1 MKKLYA
7 RIVPLVFVLGA
18 CSSSDEPAADP
29 SVPVGFSVQTETRA
43 AVTGNTLPDG
53 SLFKVWGGYDG
64 NNVFDGRKVTKT
76 ASGCTY
82 TGTEY
87 WVPGK
92 TYNFHAVYPAELPAE
107 ATLTVAD
114 DGTVSVSDFDCSAT
128 GNEAVDLMTASAP
141 DIEADKIIA
150 SQNPVE
156 HPVELTFS
164 HLLSHISF
172 VFDNKLTGGYAAEV
186 TDISF
191 SIQVKGDYNSST
203 EPSPWTNLNPGAI
216 TLYPAADPAADPT
229 AAPLTVEKGSSVT
242 SDPALVIPQ
251 SNKRV
256 NVTFTVT
263 IREKINEATGSTT
276 MTVVKRFTSPLATT
290 DGEWEMGQRYE
301 YKATL
306 TDKLMEMEGLT
317 QITLNVT
324 ITNWDQENAN
334 VSWGGENAAP

>member
-43 AVTGNTLPDG
+43 AVTGTTLPNG

-64 NNVFDGRKVTKT
+64 NNVFDDREVTKT

-92 TYNFHAVYPAELPAE
+92 TYNFHAVYPAELPAG
-107 ATLTVAD
+107 ATLTVAG
-114 DGTVSVSDFDCSAT
+114 DGTVSVSNFDCSAT
-128 GNEAVDLMTASAP
+128 GDAAVDLMTASTP
-141 DIEADKIIA
+141 NIKADKIIA
-150 SQNPVE
+150 SQN
-156 HPVELTFS
+156 PVELTFS

-172 VFDNKLTGGYAAEV
+172 VFDNQTGYTAEV

-191 SIQVKGDYNSST
+191 SIQVKGNYIST
-203 EPSPWTNLNPGAI
+203 EPSPWTTLNPGAGAI
-216 TLYPAADPAADPT
+216 TLYPAADPLKVAN
-229 AAPLTVEKGSSVT
+229 GSSVT

-251 SNKRV
+251 GNTGV

-263 IREKINEATGSTT
+263 IREIIDEATGST
-276 MTVVKRFTSPLATT
+276 MTVVKRFTSSLATT

-306 TDKLMEMEGLT
+306 TDELMEMDGLT

-324 ITNWDQENAN
+324 ITDWSVEDAN
-334 VSWGGENAAP
+334 VSWGGETAAP

>member
-43 AVTGNTLPDG
+43 AVTGTTLPDG

-64 NNVFDGRKVTKT
+64 NNVFDGREVTKT

-92 TYNFHAVYPAELPAE
+92 TYNFHAVYPAELPAG
-107 ATLTVAD
+107 ATLTVAG
-114 DGTVSVSDFDCSAT
+114 DGTVSVSNFDCSAT
-128 GNEAVDLMTASAP
+128 GDAAVDLMTASAP

-156 HPVELTFS
+156 LTFS

-172 VFDNKLTGGYAAEV
+172 VFDNQLTGYVAEV

-191 SIQVKGDYNSST
+191 SIQVKGNYIST
-203 EPSPWTNLNPGAI
+203 EASPWTNLILGAI
-216 TLYPAADPAADPT
+216 TLYPAADPAA
-229 AAPLTVEKGSSVT
+229 APLTVENKLSVT

-251 SNKRV
+251 GNTGV

-263 IREKINEATGSTT
+263 IREIINEAPGSS

-290 DGEWEMGQRYE
+290 DGEWKMGQRYE

-306 TDKLMEMEGLT
+306 TDELMEMDGLT

-324 ITNWDQENAN
+324 ITDWSVEDAN
-334 VSWGGENAAP
+334 VSWGGETAAP

>member
-43 AVTGNTLPDG
+43 AVTGTTLPDG

-64 NNVFDGRKVTKT
+64 NNVFDGREVTKT

-92 TYNFHAVYPAELPAE
+92 TYNFHAVYPAELPAG
-107 ATLTVAD
+107 ATLTVAG
-114 DGTVSVSDFDCSAT
+114 DGTVSVSKFDCSAT
-128 GNEAVDLMTASAP
+128 GDEAVDLMTASAP
-141 DIEADKIIA
+141 DIEADTIIA
-150 SQNPVE
+150 SQ

-172 VFDNKLTGGYAAEV
+172 AFDNKLTGYAAEV

-191 SIQVKGDYNSST
+191 SIQVKGNYNSST
-203 EPSPWTNLNPGAI
+203 EPSPWTNLIPGAI
-216 TLYPAADPAADPT
+216 TLCPA
-229 AAPLTVEKGSSVT
+229 AAPLKVANESSVT

-251 SNKRV
+251 GNTGV

-263 IREKINEATGSTT
+263 IREKDEATGSS
-276 MTVVKRFTSPLATT
+276 MTVVKHFTSPLATT
-290 DGEWEMGQRYE
+290 DGDWEMGQRYE

-306 TDKLMEMEGLT
+306 TNELMEMDGLT
-317 QITLNVT
+317 QITLVVT
-324 ITNWDQENAN
+324 ITDWSVEDAN
-334 VSWGGENAAP
+334 VSWGGETAAP

>member
-43 AVTGNTLPDG
+43 AVTGTTLPDG

-64 NNVFDGRKVTKT
+64 NNVFDGREVTKT

-92 TYNFHAVYPAELPAE
+92 TYNFHAVYPAELPAG
-107 ATLTVAD
+107 AKLTVAG
-114 DGTVSVSDFDCSAT
+114 DGTVSVSNFDCSAT
-128 GNEAVDLMTASAP
+128 GGAAVDLMTASAP
-141 DIEADKIIA
+141 DDIKADEIIA
-150 SQNPVE
+150 SQY
-156 HPVELTFS
+156 PVELTFR
-164 HLLSHISF
+164 HLLSNISF
-172 VFDNKLTGGYAAEV
+172 VFDNQLTDGYAAEV

-191 SIQVKGDYNSST
+191 SIRVKGNYNSST
-203 EPSPWTNLNPGAI
+203 EPSPWTTLGAI
-216 TLYPAADPAADPT
+216 TLYPAADPLKVANR
-229 AAPLTVEKGSSVT
+229 SSVT

-251 SNKRV
+251 GNTEV
-256 NVTFTVT
+256 DVTFTVT
-263 IREKINEATGSTT
+263 IRKKIDETTGSTT

-290 DGEWEMGQRYE
+290 DGKWEMGQRYE

-306 TDKLMEMEGLT
+306 TDELMEMDGLT

-324 ITNWDQENAN
+324 ITDWSVEDAN
-334 VSWGGENAAP
+334 VSWGGETAAP

>member
-43 AVTGNTLPDG
+43 AVTGTTLPDG

-64 NNVFDGRKVTKT
+64 NNVFDGREVTKT
-76 ASGCTY
+76 TSGCTY

-92 TYNFHAVYPAELPAE
+92 KYNFHAVYPAELPAG
-107 ATLTVAD
+107 ATLTVAG
-114 DGTVSVSDFDCSAT
+114 DGTVSVSNFDCSAT
-128 GNEAVDLMTASAP
+128 GGAAVDLMTASAP
-141 DIEADKIIA
+141 DDIKADEIIA
-150 SQNPVE
+150 SPNS
-156 HPVELTFS
+156 VELTFS

-172 VFDNKLTGGYAAEV
+172 VFENKLTGGYAAEV

-191 SIQVKGDYNSST
+191 SIHVKGDYNSST
-203 EPSPWTNLNPGAI
+203 EPSPWTNPILGAI
-216 TLYPAADPAADPT
+216 TLYPTADPAA
-229 AAPLTVEKGSSVT
+229 APLKVANGSKAT

-251 SNKRV
+251 SNREV

-263 IREKINEATGSTT
+263 IREIIDEDTGSTT

-290 DGEWEMGQRYE
+290 DGEWKMGQRYE

-306 TDKLMEMEGLT
+306 TDKLMEMEGLK
-317 QITLNVT
+317 QIKLNVT

-334 VSWGGENAAP
+334 VSWGGETAAP

>member
-1 MKKLYA
+1 MKKFYA

-43 AVTGNTLPDG
+43 AVTGTTLPDG

-64 NNVFDGRKVTKT
+64 NNVFDGREVTKT

-87 WVPGK
+87 WVPEK
-92 TYNFHAVYPAELPAE
+92 TYNFHAVYPAELPAG

-114 DGTVSVSDFDCSAT
+114 DGTVSVSNFDCSAT
-128 GNEAVDLMTASAP
+128 GDAAVDLMTASAP

-156 HPVELTFS
+156 LTFS

-172 VFDNKLTGGYAAEV
+172 VFDNRLTGGYAAEV

-203 EPSPWTNLNPGAI
+203 EPSPWTNLSPGAI
-216 TLYPAADPAADPT
+216 TLYPAADP
-229 AAPLTVEKGSSVT
+229 LTVANERSVT

-251 SNKRV
+251 GNTGV
-256 NVTFTVT
+256 DVTFTVT
-263 IREKINEATGSTT
+263 IREIIDEDTGST

-290 DGEWEMGQRYE
+290 DGEWKMGQRYE

-306 TDKLMEMEGLT
+306 TDELMEMDGLT

-324 ITNWDQENAN
+324 IKDWLVEDVN
-334 VSWGGENAAP
+334 VSWGGETAAP

>member
-43 AVTGNTLPDG
+43 AVTGTTLPDG

-64 NNVFDGRKVTKT
+64 NNVFDGREVTKT

-92 TYNFHAVYPAELPAE
+92 TYNFHAVYPAELPAG
-107 ATLTVAD
+107 AILTVAG
-114 DGTVSVSDFDCSAT
+114 DGTVSVSNFDCSAT
-128 GNEAVDLMTASAP
+128 GDAAVDLMTASAP
-141 DIEADKIIA
+141 DIKADEIIA
-150 SQNPVE
+150 SQN
-156 HPVELTFS
+156 PVELTFS

-172 VFDNKLTGGYAAEV
+172 VFDNQLTGGYAAEV

-191 SIQVKGDYNSST
+191 SIQVKGNYIST
-203 EPSPWTNLNPGAI
+203 EASPWTNLIPGAI
-216 TLYPAADPAADPT
+216 TLYPAA
-229 AAPLTVEKGSSVT
+229 APLTVANGSSVT

-251 SNKRV
+251 SNTGV

-263 IREKINEATGSTT
+263 IREIIDEATGST

-290 DGEWEMGQRYE
+290 DGEWKMGQRYE

-306 TDKLMEMEGLT
+306 TDKLMEMDGLT
-317 QITLNVT
+317 QIKLNVT

-334 VSWGGENAAP
+334 VSWGGETAAP

>member
-43 AVTGNTLPDG
+43 AVTGTTLPDG
-53 SLFKVWGGYDG
+53 SHFKVWGGYNG
-64 NNVFDGRKVTKT
+64 NNVFDGREVTKT

-92 TYNFHAVYPAELPAE
+92 TYNFHAVYPAELPAG
-107 ATLTVAD
+107 AILTVAG
-114 DGTVSVSDFDCSAT
+114 DGTVSVSNFDCSAT
-128 GNEAVDLMTASAP
+128 GDAAVDLMTASAP
-141 DIEADKIIA
+141 DIKADEIIA
-150 SQNPVE
+150 SQN
-156 HPVELTFS
+156 PVELTFS

-172 VFDNKLTGGYAAEV
+172 VFDNQLTGYVAEV

-203 EPSPWTNLNPGAI
+203 EPSPWTNLFLGAI
-216 TLYPAADPAADPT
+216 TLYPAADPAA
-229 AAPLTVEKGSSVT
+229 APLTVANKLSVT

-251 SNKRV
+251 SNTGV

-263 IREKINEATGSTT
+263 IREIIDEDTGST

-306 TDKLMEMEGLT
+306 TDKLMEMDGLT
-317 QITLNVT
+317 QITLDVK
-324 ITNWDQENAN
+324 ITDWSVEDAN
-334 VSWGGENAAP
+334 VSWGGETAAP

>member
-43 AVTGNTLPDG
+43 AVTGTTLPDG

-64 NNVFDGRKVTKT
+64 NNVFDGREVTKT

-92 TYNFHAVYPAELPAE
+92 TYNFHAVYPAELPAG
-107 ATLTVAD
+107 ATLTVAG
-114 DGTVSVSDFDCSAT
+114 DGTVSVRDFDCSAT
-128 GNEAVDLMTASAP
+128 GDAAVDLMTASAP
-141 DIEADKIIA
+141 NIEADKIIA
-150 SQNPVE
+150 SPN
-156 HPVELTFS
+156 PVELTFS

-172 VFDNKLTGGYAAEV
+172 VFDNQLTGYAAEV

-191 SIQVKGDYNSST
+191 LIQVKGNYIST
-203 EPSPWTNLNPGAI
+203 EASPWTNLIQGAI
-216 TLYPAADPAADPT
+216 TLYPAAAPA
-229 AAPLTVEKGSSVT
+229 AAPLTVENKLSVT

-251 SNKRV
+251 SNTGV

-263 IREKINEATGSTT
+263 IRKIIDEATGST
-276 MTVVKRFTSPLATT
+276 MTVVKRFTSSLATT

-306 TDKLMEMEGLT
+306 TDKLMEMEGLK
-317 QITLNVT
+317 QIKLNVT

-334 VSWGGENAAP
+334 VSWGGETAAP

>member
-29 SVPVGFSVQTETRA
+29 SVPVGFSVQTETRE
-43 AVTGNTLPDG
+43 AVTGTTLPNG

-64 NNVFDGRKVTKT
+64 NNVFDGREVKKT

-114 DGTVSVSDFDCSAT
+114 DGTVSVSNFDCSAT
-128 GNEAVDLMTASAP
+128 GGAAVDLMTASAP
-141 DIEADKIIA
+141 NIKADEIIA
-150 SQNPVE
+150 RQNSVK
-156 HPVELTFS
+156 LTFS

-172 VFDNKLTGGYAAEV
+172 VFDNKLTGYAAEV

-203 EPSPWTNLNPGAI
+203 EASPWTNLTPGAI
-216 TLYPAADPAADPT
+216 TLYPAA
-229 AAPLTVEKGSSVT
+229 APLKVANGSKAT

-263 IREKINEATGSTT
+263 IREIIDEAGST

-290 DGEWEMGQRYE
+290 DGEWKMGQRYE

-306 TDKLMEMEGLT
+306 TDEL

-324 ITNWDQENAN
+324 IKEWWVENAN
-334 VSWGGENAAP
+334 VSWGGETAAP

>member
-43 AVTGNTLPDG
+43 AVTGTTLPDG

-64 NNVFDGRKVTKT
+64 NNVFDGREVTKT

-92 TYNFHAVYPAELPAE
+92 TYNFHAVYPAELPAG
-107 ATLTVAD
+107 AITVAG
-114 DGTVSVSDFDCSAT
+114 DGTVSVSSFDCSAT
-128 GNEAVDLMTASAP
+128 GDAAVDLMTASTP
-141 DIEADKIIA
+141 DDIKADEIIA
-150 SQNPVE
+150 SQK
-156 HPVELTFS
+156 PVELTFS

-172 VFDNKLTGGYAAEV
+172 VFDNKLTGYEAEV

-191 SIQVKGDYNSST
+191 SIRVKGDYNSST
-203 EPSPWTNLNPGAI
+203 EPSPWTNLILGAI
-216 TLYPAADPAADPT
+216 TLYPAADPAADPLKV
-229 AAPLTVEKGSSVT
+229 ANGSSVT

-251 SNKRV
+251 SNTGV

-263 IREKINEATGSTT
+263 IREIIDEATGST

-290 DGEWEMGQRYE
+290 DGEWKMGQRYE

-306 TDKLMEMEGLT
+306 TDKLMEMDGLT
-317 QITLNVT
+317 QITLDVE
-324 ITNWDQENAN
+324 ITDWSVEDAN
-334 VSWGGENAAP
+334 VSWGGETAAP

>member
-43 AVTGNTLPDG
+43 AVTGTTLPDG

-64 NNVFDGRKVTKT
+64 NNVFDRREVTKT

-92 TYNFHAVYPAELPAE
+92 TYNFHAVYPAELPAG
-107 ATLTVAD
+107 ATLTVAG
-114 DGTVSVSDFDCSAT
+114 DGTVSVSHFDCSAT
-128 GNEAVDLMTASAP
+128 GDAAVDLMTASAP
-141 DIEADKIIA
+141 DIEADEIIA
-150 SQNPVE
+150 RQNS
-156 HPVELTFS
+156 VELTFS

-172 VFDNKLTGGYAAEV
+172 VFDNQLTDGYAAEV

-191 SIQVKGDYNSST
+191 LIQVKGNYNSST
-203 EPSPWTNLNPGAI
+203 EPSPWTNLNPVAI
-216 TLYPAADPAADPT
+216 TLYPAA
-229 AAPLTVEKGSSVT
+229 APLKVANKLSVT

-251 SNKRV
+251 SNTGV

-263 IREKINEATGSTT
+263 IREIIDELTGST
-276 MTVVKRFTSPLATT
+276 MTVVKRFTSSLDTT
-290 DGEWEMGQRYE
+290 DGKWEMGQRYE

-306 TDKLMEMEGLT
+306 TDKLMEMDGLT
-317 QITLNVT
+317 QITLDVK
-324 ITNWDQENAN
+324 ITDWSVEDAN
-334 VSWGGENAAP
+334 VSWGGETAAP

>member
-43 AVTGNTLPDG
+43 AVTGTTLPDG

-64 NNVFDGRKVTKT
+64 NNVFDGREVTKT

-92 TYNFHAVYPAELPAE
+92 TYNFHAVYPAELPAG
-107 ATLTVAD
+107 ATLTVAG
-114 DGTVSVSDFDCSAT
+114 DGTVSVSNFDCSAT
-128 GNEAVDLMTASAP
+128 GDAAVDLMTASAP
-141 DIEADKIIA
+141 DIKADEIIA
-150 SQNPVE
+150 NQN
-156 HPVELTFS
+156 PVELTFS

-172 VFDNKLTGGYAAEV
+172 VFDNQLTGGYAAEV

-191 SIQVKGDYNSST
+191 SIRVKGNYNSST

-216 TLYPAADPAADPT
+216 TLYPAA
-229 AAPLTVEKGSSVT
+229 APLTVANKLSLT
-242 SDPALVIPQ
+242 SAPALVIPQ
-251 SNKRV
+251 SNTGV

-263 IREKINEATGSTT
+263 IREIIDEDTGSTT

-290 DGEWEMGQRYE
+290 DGEWKMGQRYE

-306 TDKLMEMEGLT
+306 TGELMEMDGLT
-317 QITLNVT
+317 QITLDVK
-324 ITNWDQENAN
+324 ITDWSVEDAN
-334 VSWGGENAAP
+334 VSWGGETAAP

>member
-43 AVTGNTLPDG
+43 AVTGTTLPNG

-64 NNVFDGRKVTKT
+64 NNVFDGREVTKT

-114 DGTVSVSDFDCSAT
+114 DGTVSVSNFDCSAT
-128 GNEAVDLMTASAP
+128 GDAAVDLMTASAP
-141 DIEADKIIA
+141 DDIKADEIIA
-150 SQNPVE
+150 SPNS
-156 HPVELTFS
+156 VELTFS

-172 VFDNKLTGGYAAEV
+172 VFANELTGGYEAEV

-191 SIQVKGDYNSST
+191 LILVKGNYNSST
-203 EPSPWTNLNPGAI
+203 EASPWTNLTPGAI
-216 TLYPAADPAADPT
+216 TLYPAA
-229 AAPLTVEKGSSVT
+229 APLKVANGSKAT

-290 DGEWEMGQRYE
+290 DGEWKMGQRYE

-306 TDKLMEMEGLT
+306 TDELMEMDGLKLT

-334 VSWGGENAAP
+334 VSWGGETAAP

>member
-43 AVTGNTLPDG
+43 AVTGTTLPDG

-107 ATLTVAD
+107 ATLTVAG
-114 DGTVSVSDFDCSAT
+114 DGTVSVINFDCSAT
-128 GNEAVDLMTASAP
+128 GDAAVDLMTASAP
-141 DIEADKIIA
+141 DIEADKIID
-150 SQNPVE
+150 SQN
-156 HPVELTFS
+156 PVELTFS

-172 VFDNKLTGGYAAEV
+172 VFDNQLTGGYAAEV

-191 SIQVKGDYNSST
+191 SIQVKGNYIST
-203 EPSPWTNLNPGAI
+203 EASPWTNLIPGAI
-216 TLYPAADPAADPT
+216 TLYPAA
-229 AAPLTVEKGSSVT
+229 APLTVANGSSVT

-251 SNKRV
+251 SNTGV

-263 IREKINEATGSTT
+263 IREIIDEATGST

-306 TDKLMEMEGLT
+306 TDELMEMDGLT
-317 QITLNVT
+317 QITLVVK
-324 ITNWDQENAN
+324 ITDWSVEDVN
-334 VSWGGENAAP
+334 VSWGGETAAP

>member
-43 AVTGNTLPDG
+43 AVTGTTLPDG

-64 NNVFDGRKVTKT
+64 NNVFDGREVTKT

-107 ATLTVAD
+107 SILAVAD
-114 DGTVSVSDFDCSAT
+114 DGTVSVSNFDCSAT
-128 GNEAVDLMTASAP
+128 GDAAVDLMTASAP
-141 DIEADKIIA
+141 DIKADKIIA
-150 SQNPVE
+150 SPN
-156 HPVELTFS
+156 PVELTFS

-172 VFDNKLTGGYAAEV
+172 VFDNQTGYTAEV

-191 SIQVKGDYNSST
+191 SIQVKGNYIST
-203 EPSPWTNLNPGAI
+203 EPSPWTTLNPGAGAI
-216 TLYPAADPAADPT
+216 TLYPAADPLKVAN
-229 AAPLTVEKGSSVT
+229 GSSVT

-251 SNKRV
+251 SNTGV

-263 IREKINEATGSTT
+263 IREIIDEATGSTT

-290 DGEWEMGQRYE
+290 DGEWKMGQRYE

-306 TDKLMEMEGLT
+306 TDKLMEMDGLT
-317 QITLNVT
+317 QITLDVK
-324 ITNWDQENAN
+324 ITDWSVEDAN
-334 VSWGGENAAP
+334 VSWGGETAAP

>member
-43 AVTGNTLPDG
+43 AVTGTTLPDG

-64 NNVFDGRKVTKT
+64 NNVFDGREVTKT

-114 DGTVSVSDFDCSAT
+114 DGTVSVSNFDCSAT
-128 GNEAVDLMTASAP
+128 GNAAVDLMTASAP
-141 DIEADKIIA
+141 DDIKADEIIA
-150 SQNPVE
+150 SPNS
-156 HPVELTFS
+156 VELTFS

-172 VFDNKLTGGYAAEV
+172 AFDNQLTGGYEAEV

-191 SIQVKGDYNSST
+191 LIQVKGDYNSST
-203 EPSPWTNLNPGAI
+203 EASPWTNLNPGAI
-216 TLYPAADPAADPT
+216 TLYPE
-229 AAPLTVEKGSSVT
+229 AAPLKVANEPSVT

-251 SNKRV
+251 GNRGV

-263 IREKINEATGSTT
+263 IRERINEATGSTT

-290 DGEWEMGQRYE
+290 DGKWEMGQRYE

-324 ITNWDQENAN
+324 ITDWLVEDAN
-334 VSWGGENAAP
+334 VSWGGETAAP

>member
-1 MKKLYA
+1 MKKFYA

-43 AVTGNTLPDG
+43 AVTGTTLLDG

-64 NNVFDGRKVTKT
+64 NNVFDGREVTKT

-114 DGTVSVSDFDCSAT
+114 DGTVSVSNFDCSAT
-128 GNEAVDLMTASAP
+128 GDAAVDLMTASAP
-141 DIEADKIIA
+141 DDIKADEIIA
-150 SQNPVE
+150 SPN
-156 HPVELTFS
+156 PVELTFS

-172 VFDNKLTGGYAAEV
+172 VFANELTGGYEAEV

-216 TLYPAADPAADPT
+216 TLYPAA
-229 AAPLTVEKGSSVT
+229 APLKVANESKAT
-242 SDPALVIPQ
+242 DPALVIPQ
-251 SNKRV
+251 SNTGVK
-256 NVTFTVT
+256 VTFTVT
-263 IREKINEATGSTT
+263 IRKIIDEATGST
-276 MTVVKRFTSPLATT
+276 MTVVKRFTSSLATT

-306 TDKLMEMEGLT
+306 TDELMEMEMDDLT
-317 QITLNVT
+317 QITLVVK
-324 ITNWDQENAN
+324 ITDWLVEDAN
-334 VSWGGENAAP
+334 VSWGGETAAP

>member
-43 AVTGNTLPDG
+43 AVTGTTLPKG

-64 NNVFDGRKVTKT
+64 NNVFEGREVKKT

-114 DGTVSVSDFDCSAT
+114 DGTVSVSNFDCSAT
-128 GNEAVDLMTASAP
+128 GDAAVDLMTASAP
-141 DIEADKIIA
+141 DDIKADEIIA
-150 SQNPVE
+150 RQN
-156 HPVELTFS
+156 PVELTFS

-172 VFDNKLTGGYAAEV
+172 VFDNQLTGYAAEV

-191 SIQVKGDYNSST
+191 LIQVKGDYNSST
-203 EPSPWTNLNPGAI
+203 EASPWTNLNPGAI
-216 TLYPAADPAADPT
+216 TLYPAA
-229 AAPLTVEKGSSVT
+229 APLKVANESKAT

-251 SNKRV
+251 SNTGV

-263 IREKINEATGSTT
+263 IREIIDETTGST

-290 DGEWEMGQRYE
+290 DGEWKMGQRYE

-306 TDKLMEMEGLT
+306 TDKLMEMDDLK
-317 QITLNVT
+317 QITLVVK
-324 ITNWDQENAN
+324 ITNWSVEDAN
-334 VSWGGENAAP
+334 VSWGGETAAP

>member
-64 NNVFDGRKVTKT
+64 NNVFDGREVTKT

-92 TYNFHAVYPAELPAE
+92 KYNFHAVYPAELPAE

-114 DGTVSVSDFDCSAT
+114 DGTVSVSNFDCSAT
-128 GNEAVDLMTASAP
+128 GDAAVDLMTASAP
-141 DIEADKIIA
+141 DDIKADEIIA
-150 SQNPVE
+150 RQN
-156 HPVELTFS
+156 PVELTFS

-172 VFDNKLTGGYAAEV
+172 VFDNQLTGYAAEV

-191 SIQVKGDYNSST
+191 LIQVKGDYNSST

-216 TLYPAADPAADPT
+216 TLYPAADPAA
-229 AAPLTVEKGSSVT
+229 APLKVANKLSVT

-251 SNKRV
+251 SNTGV

-263 IREKINEATGSTT
+263 IREIIATGST
-276 MTVVKRFTSPLATT
+276 MTVVKRFTSSLATT

-317 QITLNVT
+317 QIKLNVT
-324 ITNWDQENAN
+324 ITDWSVENAN
-334 VSWGGENAAP
+334 VSWGGETAAP

>member
-43 AVTGNTLPDG
+43 AVTGTTLPDG

-64 NNVFDGRKVTKT
+64 NNVFDGREVTKT

-92 TYNFHAVYPAELPAE
+92 TYNFHAVYPAELPAG
-107 ATLTVAD
+107 ATLTVAGV
-114 DGTVSVSDFDCSAT
+114 GTVSVSNFDCSAT
-128 GNEAVDLMTASAP
+128 GDAAVDLMTASAP
-141 DIEADKIIA
+141 DDIRADEIIA
-150 SQNPVE
+150 SQN
-156 HPVELTFS
+156 PVELTFS

-172 VFDNKLTGGYAAEV
+172 VFDNQLTGGYAAEV

-191 SIQVKGDYNSST
+191 SIQVKGDYSST
-203 EPSPWTNLNPGAI
+203 GASPWTNLNRGAI
-216 TLYPAADPAADPT
+216 TLYPAA
-229 AAPLTVEKGSSVT
+229 APLKVANGSSVT

-251 SNKRV
+251 SNRGV

-263 IREKINEATGSTT
+263 IREIIDEATGST

-290 DGEWEMGQRYE
+290 DGEWKMGQRYE

-306 TDKLMEMEGLT
+306 TDKLMEMDGLT

-324 ITNWDQENAN
+324 ITGWLVENAN
-334 VSWGGENAAP
+334 VSWGGETAAP

>member
-43 AVTGNTLPDG
+43 AVTGTTLPDG

-64 NNVFDGRKVTKT
+64 NNVFDGREVKKT

-114 DGTVSVSDFDCSAT
+114 DGTVSVSNFDCSAT
-128 GNEAVDLMTASAP
+128 GDAAVDLMTASAP
-141 DIEADKIIA
+141 NIEADKIID
-150 SQNPVE
+150 SQN
-156 HPVELTFS
+156 PVELTFS

-172 VFDNKLTGGYAAEV
+172 VFDNQLTGGYAAEV

-191 SIQVKGDYNSST
+191 SIQVKGNYIST
-203 EPSPWTNLNPGAI
+203 EASPWTNLIPGAI
-216 TLYPAADPAADPT
+216 TLYPAA
-229 AAPLTVEKGSSVT
+229 APLTVANGSSVT

-251 SNKRV
+251 SNTGV

-263 IREKINEATGSTT
+263 IREIIDEATGST

-290 DGEWEMGQRYE
+290 DGEWKMGQRYE

-306 TDKLMEMEGLT
+306 TDELMEMDGLT

-324 ITNWDQENAN
+324 ITDWSVEDAN
-334 VSWGGENAAP
+334 VSWGGETAAP

>member
-1 MKKLYA
+1 MKKFYA

-43 AVTGNTLPDG
+43 AVTGTTLPDG

-107 ATLTVAD
+107 ATLAVAD
-114 DGTVSVSDFDCSAT
+114 DGTVSVSKFDCSAT
-128 GNEAVDLMTASAP
+128 GDAAVDLMTASAP
-141 DIEADKIIA
+141 DIDADEIIA
-150 SQNPVE
+150 RQNS
-156 HPVELTFS
+156 VELTFR

-172 VFDNKLTGGYAAEV
+172 VFDNQTGYAAEV

-191 SIQVKGDYNSST
+191 SIRVKGNYNSST
-203 EPSPWTNLNPGAI
+203 EASPWTNLTGEI
-216 TLYPAADPAADPT
+216 TLYPAA
-229 AAPLTVEKGSSVT
+229 APLKVANGSKAT

-251 SNKRV
+251 SNTGV

-263 IREKINEATGSTT
+263 IREIIDEDTGSTT

-290 DGEWEMGQRYE
+290 DDEWKMGQRYE

-306 TDKLMEMEGLT
+306 TNELMEMNGLT
-317 QITLNVT
+317 QITLVVK
-324 ITNWDQENAN
+324 ITDWSVEDAN
-334 VSWGGENAAP
+334 VSWGGETAAP

>member
-43 AVTGNTLPDG
+43 AVTGTTLPDG

-64 NNVFDGRKVTKT
+64 NNVFDGREVTKT

-92 TYNFHAVYPAELPAE
+92 TYNFHAVYPAELPAG
-107 ATLTVAD
+107 ATLTVAGV
-114 DGTVSVSDFDCSAT
+114 GTVSVSNFDCSAT
-128 GNEAVDLMTASAP
+128 GDAAVDLMTAASAP
-141 DIEADKIIA
+141 NIEADKIID
-150 SQNPVE
+150 SQN
-156 HPVELTFS
+156 PVELTFS

-172 VFDNKLTGGYAAEV
+172 VFDNQLTGYAAEV

-191 SIQVKGDYNSST
+191 LIQVKGDYSST
-203 EPSPWTNLNPGAI
+203 EASPWTNLIPGAI
-216 TLYPAADPAADPT
+216 TLYPAA
-229 AAPLTVEKGSSVT
+229 APLTVANKLSVT

-251 SNKRV
+251 RNTGV
-256 NVTFTVT
+256 DVTFTVT
-263 IREKINEATGSTT
+263 IREIIDETTGSTT

-290 DGEWEMGQRYE
+290 DGKWEMGQRYE

-306 TDKLMEMEGLT
+306 TDELMEMDDLT
-317 QITLNVT
+317 QITLVVK
-324 ITNWDQENAN
+324 ITDWLVEDAN
-334 VSWGGENAAP
+334 VSWGGETAAP

>member
-43 AVTGNTLPDG
+43 AVTGTTLPDG

-64 NNVFDGRKVTKT
+64 NNVFDGREVKKT

-82 TGTEY
+82 MGTEY
-87 WVPGK
+87 WVPRK
-92 TYNFHAVYPAELPAE
+92 TYNFHAVYLAELPAG

-114 DGTVSVSDFDCSAT
+114 GRVSVSNFDCSAT
-128 GNEAVDLMTASAP
+128 GDAAVDLMTASAP
-141 DIEADKIIA
+141 DIEADKIID
-150 SQNPVE
+150 SQN
-156 HPVELTFS
+156 PVELTFS

-172 VFDNKLTGGYAAEV
+172 VFDNQLTGGYAAEV

-191 SIQVKGDYNSST
+191 SIQVKGNYIST
-203 EPSPWTNLNPGAI
+203 EASPWTNLIPGAI
-216 TLYPAADPAADPT
+216 TLYPAA
-229 AAPLTVEKGSSVT
+229 APLTVANGSSVI

-251 SNKRV
+251 SNTGV

-263 IREKINEATGSTT
+263 IREIINEAPGSS

-290 DGEWEMGQRYE
+290 DGEWKMGQRYE

-306 TDKLMEMEGLT
+306 TDELMEMDGLT

-324 ITNWDQENAN
+324 ITDWSVEDAN
-334 VSWGGENAAP
+334 VSWGGETAAP

>member
-1 MKKLYA
+1 MKKFYA

-43 AVTGNTLPDG
+43 AVTGTTLPDG

-64 NNVFDGRKVTKT
+64 NNVFDGREVTKT

-92 TYNFHAVYPAELPAE
+92 TYNFHAVYPAELPAG
-107 ATLTVAD
+107 ATLTVAG
-114 DGTVSVSDFDCSAT
+114 DGTVSVSNFDCSAT
-128 GNEAVDLMTASAP
+128 GDAAVDLMTASAP
-141 DIEADKIIA
+141 DIKADEIIA
-150 SQNPVE
+150 SQN
-156 HPVELTFS
+156 PVELTFS

-172 VFDNKLTGGYAAEV
+172 VFDNKLTGYAAEV

-191 SIQVKGDYNSST
+191 SIQVKGNYIST
-203 EPSPWTNLNPGAI
+203 EASPWTNLIPGAI
-216 TLYPAADPAADPT
+216 TLYPAA
-229 AAPLTVEKGSSVT
+229 APLTVANRSSVT

-251 SNKRV
+251 GNTGV

-263 IREKINEATGSTT
+263 IREIIDEATGST

-290 DGEWEMGQRYE
+290 DGEWKMGQRYE

-306 TDKLMEMEGLT
+306 TDKLMEMDGLK

-324 ITNWDQENAN
+324 ITDWSVEDAN
-334 VSWGGENAAP
+334 VSWGGETAAP

>member
-43 AVTGNTLPDG
+43 AVTGTTLPDG

-64 NNVFDGRKVTKT
+64 NNVFDGREVTKT

-87 WVPGK
+87 WVPRK
-92 TYNFHAVYPAELPAE
+92 TYNFHAVYPAELPAG
-107 ATLTVAD
+107 ATLTVAG
-114 DGTVSVSDFDCSAT
+114 DGTVSVSKFDCSAT
-128 GNEAVDLMTASAP
+128 GDEAVDLMTASAP
-141 DIEADKIIA
+141 DIEADTIIA
-150 SQNPVE
+150 SQ

-172 VFDNKLTGGYAAEV
+172 VFDNRLTGGYAAEV

-203 EPSPWTNLNPGAI
+203 EPSPWTNLSPGAI
-216 TLYPAADPAADPT
+216 TLYPAADP
-229 AAPLTVEKGSSVT
+229 LTVANERSVT

-251 SNKRV
+251 GNTEV
-256 NVTFTVT
+256 YVTFTVT
-263 IREKINEATGSTT
+263 IREIIDEDTGST

-290 DGEWEMGQRYE
+290 DGEWKMGQRYE

-306 TDKLMEMEGLT
+306 TDELMEMDDLT
-317 QITLNVT
+317 QITLVVT
-324 ITNWDQENAN
+324 IKDWLVEDVN
-334 VSWGGENAAP
+334 VSWGGETAAP

>member
-18 CSSSDEPAADP
+18 CSSSDEPAA
-29 SVPVGFSVQTETRA
+29 
-43 AVTGNTLPDG
+43 VTGTTLPDG

-64 NNVFDGRKVTKT
+64 NNVFDGREVKKT

-107 ATLTVAD
+107 ATLTVD
-114 DGTVSVSDFDCSAT
+114 GDGTVSVSNFDCSAT
-128 GNEAVDLMTASAP
+128 GDAAVDLMTASVP
-141 DIEADKIIA
+141 DDIKADEIIA
-150 SQNPVE
+150 SQN
-156 HPVELTFS
+156 PVELTFS

-172 VFDNKLTGGYAAEV
+172 VFDNQLTGYAAEV

-191 SIQVKGDYNSST
+191 SIQVKGNYSST
-203 EPSPWTNLNPGAI
+203 EASPWTNLIPGAI
-216 TLYPAADPAADPT
+216 TLYPAD
-229 AAPLTVEKGSSVT
+229 APLKVANRSSVT

-251 SNKRV
+251 SNRGV

-263 IREKINEATGSTT
+263 IREIIDEATGST

-306 TDKLMEMEGLT
+306 TDKLMEMDGLT
-317 QITLNVT
+317 QITLNVS
-324 ITNWDQENAN
+324 ITDWLVEDAN
-334 VSWGGENAAP
+334 VSWGGETAAP

>member
-64 NNVFDGRKVTKT
+64 NNVFDGREVTKT

-107 ATLTVAD
+107 ATLVD
-114 DGTVSVSDFDCSAT
+114 GDGTVSVSNFDCSAT
-128 GNEAVDLMTASAP
+128 GDEAVDLMTASAP

-156 HPVELTFS
+156 LTFS

-172 VFDNKLTGGYAAEV
+172 VFDNQLTGYAAEV

-203 EPSPWTNLNPGAI
+203 EPSPWTNLTLGAI
-216 TLYPAADPAADPT
+216 TLYPAADPE
-229 AAPLTVEKGSSVT
+229 AAPLKVANGSSVT

-251 SNKRV
+251 GNTEV
-256 NVTFTVT
+256 DVTFTVT
-263 IREKINEATGSTT
+263 IREIINEAGST

-306 TDKLMEMEGLT
+306 TDKLMEMEMDDLT
-317 QITLNVT
+317 QITLVVK
-324 ITNWDQENAN
+324 ITDWSVEDAN
-334 VSWGGENAAP
+334 VSWGGETAAP

>member
-43 AVTGNTLPDG
+43 AVTGTTLPDG

-92 TYNFHAVYPAELPAE
+92 TYNFHAVYPAELPAG
-107 ATLTVAD
+107 AKPTVAD
-114 DGTVSVSDFDCSAT
+114 DGTVSVSNFDCSAT
-128 GNEAVDLMTASAP
+128 GNAAVDLMTASAP
-141 DIEADKIIA
+141 DIEADEIIA
-150 SQNPVE
+150 SPNS
-156 HPVELTFS
+156 VELTFS

-172 VFDNKLTGGYAAEV
+172 VFDNQLTGGYAAEV

-191 SIQVKGDYNSST
+191 LIKVKGDYNSST
-203 EPSPWTNLNPGAI
+203 EPSPWTTLTPGAI
-216 TLYPAADPAADPT
+216 TLYPAADPAA
-229 AAPLTVEKGSSVT
+229 APLTVANRSSVT

-251 SNKRV
+251 GNTRV
-256 NVTFTVT
+256 NVNFTVT
-263 IREKINEATGSTT
+263 IREIIDEDTGST

-290 DGEWEMGQRYE
+290 DGEWKMGQRYE

-306 TDKLMEMEGLT
+306 TDKLMEMDGLT
-317 QITLNVT
+317 KITLVVK
-324 ITNWDQENAN
+324 ITDWLVEDAN
-334 VSWGGENAAP
+334 VSWGGETAAP

>member
-43 AVTGNTLPDG
+43 AVTGTTLPDD

-64 NNVFDGRKVTKT
+64 NNVFDGREVTKT
-76 ASGCTY
+76 TSGCTY

-92 TYNFHAVYPAELPAE
+92 TYNFHAVYPAKLPAE
-107 ATLTVAD
+107 AKLTVD
-114 DGTVSVSDFDCSAT
+114 GDGTVSVSNFDSSAT
-128 GNEAVDLMTASAP
+128 GDAAVDLMTASAP
-141 DIEADKIIA
+141 DDIKADEIIA
-150 SQNPVE
+150 RQN
-156 HPVELTFS
+156 PVELTFS

-172 VFDNKLTGGYAAEV
+172 VFDNQLTGGYEAEV

-191 SIQVKGDYNSST
+191 LIKVKGDYSST
-203 EPSPWTNLNPGAI
+203 EPSPWTNLTLGAI
-216 TLYPAADPAADPT
+216 TLYPAA
-229 AAPLTVEKGSSVT
+229 APLTVAYGLSVT

-251 SNKRV
+251 GNTEV

-263 IREKINEATGSTT
+263 ICEIIDEAST

-290 DGEWEMGQRYE
+290 DGEWKMGQRYE

-306 TDKLMEMEGLT
+306 TDKLMEMDGLT
-317 QITLNVT
+317 QITLNVK
-324 ITNWDQENAN
+324 ITDWLVEDAN
-334 VSWGGENAAP
+334 VSWGGETAAP

>member
-1 MKKLYA
+1 MKKFYA

-43 AVTGNTLPDG
+43 AVTGTTLLDG
-53 SLFKVWGGYDG
+53 SLFKVWGGYNG
-64 NNVFDGRKVTKT
+64 NNVFDGREVTKT

-92 TYNFHAVYPAELPAE
+92 TYNFHAVYPAELPAG
-107 ATLTVAD
+107 ATLTVAG
-114 DGTVSVSDFDCSAT
+114 DGTVSVSNFDCSAT
-128 GNEAVDLMTASAP
+128 GGAAVDLMTASASAP
-141 DIEADKIIA
+141 DIKADEIIA
-150 SQNPVE
+150 SPN
-156 HPVELTFS
+156 PVELTFS

-172 VFDNKLTGGYAAEV
+172 VFENQLDYAAEV

-191 SIQVKGDYNSST
+191 PIQVKGDYNSST
-203 EPSPWTNLNPGAI
+203 EPSPWTNLTPGAI
-216 TLYPAADPAADPT
+216 TLYPAADPAT
-229 AAPLTVEKGSSVT
+229 APLEVAKGSKAT

-251 SNKRV
+251 SNKGV

-263 IREKINEATGSTT
+263 IREIIDEAGST

-290 DGEWEMGQRYE
+290 DGEWKMGQRYE

-306 TDKLMEMEGLT
+306 TDEL

>member
-43 AVTGNTLPDG
+43 AVTGTTLPDG

-64 NNVFDGRKVTKT
+64 NNVFDGREVTKT

-92 TYNFHAVYPAELPAE
+92 TYNFHAVYPAELPAG
-107 ATLTVAD
+107 ATLTVAGV
-114 DGTVSVSDFDCSAT
+114 GTVSVSNFDCSAT
-128 GNEAVDLMTASAP
+128 GDAAVDLMTASAP
-141 DIEADKIIA
+141 DDIRADEIIA
-150 SQNPVE
+150 SQDPVK
-156 HPVELTFS
+156 LTFS

-172 VFDNKLTGGYAAEV
+172 VFDNQLTGYAAEV
-186 TDISF
+186 TGISF
-191 SIQVKGDYNSST
+191 SIQVKGDYSST
-203 EPSPWTNLNPGAI
+203 EASPWTNLIPEAN
-216 TLYPAADPAADPT
+216 TLYLA
-229 AAPLTVEKGSSVT
+229 AAPLKVANGSSVT

-251 SNKRV
+251 SNTGV

-263 IREKINEATGSTT
+263 IREIIDEATGST

-290 DGEWEMGQRYE
+290 DGEWKMGQRYE

-306 TDKLMEMEGLT
+306 TDELMEMDDLT
-317 QITLNVT
+317 QITLVVE
-324 ITNWDQENAN
+324 ITDWLEEDAN
-334 VSWGGENAAP
+334 VSWGGETAAP

>member
-43 AVTGNTLPDG
+43 AVTGTTLPDG

-64 NNVFDGRKVTKT
+64 NNVFDGREVTKT

-92 TYNFHAVYPAELPAE
+92 TYNFHAVYPAELPAR
-107 ATLTVAD
+107 ATLAVAD
-114 DGTVSVSDFDCSAT
+114 DGTVSVSSFDCSAT
-128 GNEAVDLMTASAP
+128 GDAAVDLMTASAP
-141 DIEADKIIA
+141 NIEADKIID
-150 SQNPVE
+150 SQN
-156 HPVELTFS
+156 PVELTFS

-172 VFDNKLTGGYAAEV
+172 VFDNQLTGYAAEV

-191 SIQVKGDYNSST
+191 SIQVKGNYIST
-203 EPSPWTNLNPGAI
+203 GASPWTNLNRGAI
-216 TLYPAADPAADPT
+216 TLYPAA
-229 AAPLTVEKGSSVT
+229 APLTVANKSSVT

-251 SNKRV
+251 SNTGV

-263 IREKINEATGSTT
+263 IREIIDETTGSTT

-290 DGEWEMGQRYE
+290 DGEWKMGQRYE

-306 TDKLMEMEGLT
+306 TDELMEMDDLT
-317 QITLNVT
+317 QITLVVE
-324 ITNWDQENAN
+324 ITDWLEEDAN
-334 VSWGGENAAP
+334 VSWGGETAAP

>member
-1 MKKLYA
+1 MKKFYA

-43 AVTGNTLPDG
+43 AVTGTTLPDG
-53 SLFKVWGGYDG
+53 SHFKVWGGYNG
-64 NNVFDGRKVTKT
+64 NNVFDGREVTKT

-92 TYNFHAVYPAELPAE
+92 TYNFHAVYPAELPAG
-107 ATLTVAD
+107 ATLTVAG
-114 DGTVSVSDFDCSAT
+114 DGTVSVSNFDCSAT
-128 GNEAVDLMTASAP
+128 GDVAVDLMTASAP
-141 DIEADKIIA
+141 DDIKADEIIA
-150 SQNPVE
+150 SPNPVG
-156 HPVELTFS
+156 LTFS

-172 VFDNKLTGGYAAEV
+172 VFDNQLTGYAAEV

-191 SIQVKGDYNSST
+191 LIKVKGNYIST
-203 EPSPWTNLNPGAI
+203 EASPWTNLIQGAI
-216 TLYPAADPAADPT
+216 TLYPAADPAA
-229 AAPLTVEKGSSVT
+229 APLKVENGSKAT

-251 SNKRV
+251 SNTGV

-263 IREKINEATGSTT
+263 IRKIINEATGSTT
-276 MTVVKRFTSPLATT
+276 MTVVKRFTSSLATT

-317 QITLNVT
+317 QIKLNVT

-334 VSWGGENAAP
+334 VSWGGETAAP

>member
-43 AVTGNTLPDG
+43 AVTGTTLPDG

-64 NNVFDGRKVTKT
+64 NNVFDGREVTKT

-92 TYNFHAVYPAELPAE
+92 TYNFHAVYPAELPAG
-107 ATLTVAD
+107 AILTVAG
-114 DGTVSVSDFDCSAT
+114 DGTVSVSNFDCSAT
-128 GNEAVDLMTASAP
+128 GDAAVDLMTASAP
-141 DIEADKIIA
+141 DIKADEIIA
-150 SQNPVE
+150 SQN
-156 HPVELTFS
+156 PVELTFS

-172 VFDNKLTGGYAAEV
+172 VFDNKLTGYAAEV

-203 EPSPWTNLNPGAI
+203 EASPWTNLNSGAI
-216 TLYPAADPAADPT
+216 TLYPAAAPSAAPA
-229 AAPLTVEKGSSVT
+229 AAPLKVANGSSVT

-251 SNKRV
+251 GNTEV

-263 IREKINEATGSTT
+263 IREIIDEAPGSS

-306 TDKLMEMEGLT
+306 TDELMEMDDLT
-317 QITLNVT
+317 QITLVVK
-324 ITNWDQENAN
+324 ITDWSVEDAN
-334 VSWGGENAAP
+334 VSWGGETAAP

>member
-43 AVTGNTLPDG
+43 AVTGTTLPKG

-64 NNVFDGRKVTKT
+64 NNVFDGREVKKT

-114 DGTVSVSDFDCSAT
+114 DGTVSVSNFDCSAT
-128 GNEAVDLMTASAP
+128 GDAAVDLMTASAP
-141 DIEADKIIA
+141 DDIKADEIIA
-150 SQNPVE
+150 SQN
-156 HPVELTFS
+156 PVELTFS

-172 VFDNKLTGGYAAEV
+172 VFDNQLTGYAAEV
-186 TDISF
+186 ADISF
-191 SIQVKGDYNSST
+191 SIQVKGDYSST
-203 EPSPWTNLNPGAI
+203 EASPWTNLITGAI
-216 TLYPAADPAADPT
+216 TLYPAA
-229 AAPLTVEKGSSVT
+229 APLKVANGSKAT

-251 SNKRV
+251 SNTEV

-263 IREKINEATGSTT
+263 IREIINEVTGST

-290 DGEWEMGQRYE
+290 DGEWKMGQRYE

-306 TDKLMEMEGLT
+306 TDKLMEMDGLT
-317 QITLNVT
+317 QITLVVK
-324 ITNWDQENAN
+324 ITDWSVEDAN
-334 VSWGGENAAP
+334 VSWGGETAAP

>member
-43 AVTGNTLPDG
+43 AVTGTTLPDG

-64 NNVFDGRKVTKT
+64 NNVFDGREVTKT

-114 DGTVSVSDFDCSAT
+114 DGTVSVSNFDCSAT
-128 GNEAVDLMTASAP
+128 GNAAVDLMTAPAP
-141 DIEADKIIA
+141 DIKADEIIA
-150 SQNPVE
+150 RQNS
-156 HPVELTFS
+156 VELTFS

-172 VFDNKLTGGYAAEV
+172 VFENQLGYAAEV

-203 EPSPWTNLNPGAI
+203 EPSPWTNLTPGAI
-216 TLYPAADPAADPT
+216 TLYPAT
-229 AAPLTVEKGSSVT
+229 APLKVANKSSVT

-251 SNKRV
+251 GNTEV
-256 NVTFTVT
+256 DVTFTVT
-263 IREKINEATGSTT
+263 IREIIDEAGST

-290 DGEWEMGQRYE
+290 DGEWKMGQRYE

-306 TDKLMEMEGLT
+306 TDEL